1 MPCDTRLLDRL
12 RRAALLRAEG
22 ASDPRTRQ
30 RYAALAQS
38 HADNANRLRATGG
51 VTHWLSIA
59 AWTGWQPTSLLITN
73 DP

>member
-22 ASDPRTRQ
+22 ARNPRIRLQ
-30 RYAALAQS
+30 HAALAQS
-38 HADNANRLRATGG
+38 HADNANRLRKTYG
-51 VTHWLSIA
+51 VAHWLSIA
-59 AWTGWQPTSLLITN
+59 ARTGWQPASLLVTN